1 MDTAKELDF
10 FQGLKGLEM
19 RRSDGGSQGLAGWN
33 EAGAKRHVGK
43 QAHMNRSAVA
53 EIIRQRM
60 DGE

>member
-53 EIIRQRM
+53 
-60 DGE
+60 